1 MQQVTRFKIVNIS
14 FDDKIGSR
22 FTRNAFCYKD
32 LRQFLKP
39 LRDNQSRSNTDMRH
53 RNAFAYRA
61 DVRITFLS
69 GARDS
74 RGTVLCRYRY
84 TYFTIV
90 LKYQIT
96 KLSLQNHATILKFTV
111 KYASGKCEKHSSEE
125 YSIQYTMRRSTKLK
139 HLNKRI
145 KSREL
150 LRTVRWMLKGKQRDI
165 L

>member
-1 MQQVTRFKIVNIS
+1 MTRFKIVNIS

-39 LRDNQSRSNTDMRH
+39 LRDNQSRSNTDTRH

-84 TYFTIV
+84 TNFTTV
-90 LKYQIT
+90 PKYQIT
-96 KLSLQNHATILKFTV
+96 KLSLRNHATILKCTV
-111 KYASGKCEKHSSEE
+111 KYASGKCEKYCSEE
-125 YSIQYTMRRSTKLK
+125 HSIRYMMGRLTELK

-145 KSREL
+145 KSRKL
-150 LRTVRWMLKGKQRDI
+150 LRAVR
-165 L
+165 

>member
-39 LRDNQSRSNTDMRH
+39 LRDNQSRSNTDTRH

-74 RGTVLCRYRY
+74 RGTVLSRYRY
-84 TYFTIV
+84 TNFTTV

-96 KLSLQNHATILKFTV
+96 KLSLQNHATILKRTV
-111 KYASGKCEKHSSEE
+111 KYASRKCEKYCSEE
-125 YSIQYTMRRSTKLK
+125 YSIQYTMGRLTEIK

-150 LRTVRWMLKGKQRDI
+150 LRTVR
-165 L
+165 

>member
-39 LRDNQSRSNTDMRH
+39 LRDNQSRSNTDTRH

-74 RGTVLCRYRY
+74 RGTVLSRYRY
-84 TYFTIV
+84 TNFTTV

-96 KLSLQNHATILKFTV
+96 KLSLQNHAIILKCTM
-111 KYASGKCEKHSSEE
+111 KYASRKCEKYCSEE
-125 YSIQYTMRRSTKLK
+125 YSIQYTMGRLTEIK

-150 LRTVRWMLKGKQRDI
+150 LRTVR
-165 L
+165 

>member
-84 TYFTIV
+84 TYFTTV

-96 KLSLQNHATILKFTV
+96 KFSLQNHATILKFTV
-111 KYASGKCEKHSSEE
+111 KHASGKCEKHSSEE